1 MDSDQDE
8 LLLAG
13 LLLPIRPKKSF
24 DRGLDFDV
32 GVGNELPLQLQR
44 VPDFVD
50 VLRHDFVPAQLS
62 VDVVAHQSS
71 LNKLTRLCLS
81 KQGVILTQVPVSW
94 LTQSPKVTVVR
105 VHIPPIAHKS
115 CYYK

>member
-13 LLLPIRPKKSF
+13 LLLPIRPKKSL

-32 GVGNELPLQLQR
+32 GVGDELPLQLQR
-44 VPDFVD
+44 VPDFFD
-50 VLRHDFVPAQLS
+50 VLQHDFVPAQLS

-71 LNKLTRLCLS
+71 LNKFNST
-81 KQGVILTQVPVSW
+81 
-94 LTQSPKVTVVR
+94 
-105 VHIPPIAHKS
+105 
-115 CYYK
+115 